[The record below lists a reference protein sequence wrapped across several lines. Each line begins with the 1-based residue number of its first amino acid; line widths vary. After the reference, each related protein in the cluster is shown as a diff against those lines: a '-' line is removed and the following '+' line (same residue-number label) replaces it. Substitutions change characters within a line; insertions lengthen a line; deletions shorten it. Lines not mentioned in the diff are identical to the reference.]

1 MERTLTVLI
10 IEDDT
15 AICQRLAA
23 EIEETRDITLVN
35 ITNSSLEALE
45 LVKEQLPDAIILDLD
60 LGSGCGNGFEFLQE
74 VKKIPLSIAPY
85 ILVTTSFSSSNAQNF
100 AKDLGADF
108 IFFKHQADYTEKKA
122 VAFLEMMRPLILKS
136 QHPNNLSTALSETPA
151 QKNQRIRR
159 LITTELD
166 YVGINPKSVGYQ
178 YLIDAI
184 LIAINDAQPN
194 IATAVSQIHKKTPAS
209 VERGIQNAISRA
221 WHTMD
226 INELSL
232 HYTAKI
238 NPDRGMPTLTEFIYY
253 YANKIKNMCK

>member
-1 MERTLTVLI
+1 MERALTILI
-10 IEDDT
+10 IEDDD
-15 AICQRLAA
+15 AICQRLAT
-23 EIEETRDITLVN
+23 EIEETQDITLMG

-60 LGSGCGNGFEFLQE
+60 LGSGRGNGFEFLQG

-85 ILVTTSFSSSNAQNF
+85 ILVTTSFSSSKAQNF

-108 IFFKHQADYTEKKA
+108 IFFKHQTDYTEKKA
-122 VAFLEMMRPLILKS
+122 VAFLEMMRPLILKN
-136 QHPNNLSTALSETPA
+136 QHPNSLSTTLSETPA

-166 YVGINPKSVGYQ
+166 YVGIKQKSVGYQ

-184 LIAINDAQPN
+184 LIAINNAQPN
-194 IATAVSQIHKKTPAS
+194 IPAAVSQIYSKTPTS
-209 VERGIQNAISRA
+209 VERGMQNAISRA
-221 WHTMD
+221 WHTMNM
-226 INELSL
+226 NELAL

-238 NPDRGMPTLTEFIYY
+238 NPDRGMPTLSEFIFY
-253 YANKIKNMCK
+253 YANKIKNMC

>member
-15 AICQRLAA
+15 DICQRLAA

-108 IFFKHQADYTEKKA
+108 IFFKHQTDYTEKKA

-194 IATAVSQIHKKTPAS
+194 IPTAVSQIHKKTPAS

-226 INELSL
+226 IKKLSL

-253 YANKIKNMCK
+253 YANKIKNMSS